1 LDTQQPVADVD
12 LMRRVAQQ
20 DQAAF
25 EALYDRY
32 AALVYGVT
40 LKVLGS
46 RPDAEEVVLDVF
58 AQAWRTAGRYDP
70 QRGRVDAW
78 LLVIARSRSL
88 DKLRARQRDGKV
100 VEASEAK
107 AAEAPVVTIS
117 GPEKD
122 LLIAERRAA
131 VVAALEDLPAAQRLP
146 LELAYYKGLSQ
157 TEIAEAT
164 GEALG
169 TVKTRMRLGMGKLRE
184 ALASW
189 WSN

>member
-1 LDTQQPVADVD
+1 LDTQQPAADAD

-32 AALVYGVT
+32 AGLVFGVT

-46 RPDAEEVVLDVF
+46 RPDAEEVVIDVF
-58 AQAWRTAGRYDP
+58 AQAWRTAGRYDT

-78 LLVIARSRSL
+78 LLVIARSRAL
-88 DKLRARQRDGKV
+88 DKLRQRQRDGKV
-100 VEASEAK
+100 VEASEIQAT
-107 AAEAPVVTIS
+107 EAPVVAFP

-131 VVAALEDLPAAQRLP
+131 VVAALGALPAAQRLP